1 MGDDEFSDNWL
12 DLFKVM
18 TNQEAVDLI
27 KNIKD
32 AKLAAEQ
39 LTMEALSRKSRDDIS
54 CIVVMFQ

>member
-1 MGDDEFSDNWL
+1 MS
-12 DLFKVM
+12 
-18 TNQEAVDLI
+18 NQEAVDLI
-27 KNIKD
+27 KKIKD